1 MKISFAGPIGS
12 NHGNLFKGILS
23 LLFRRYGV
31 LHAKFNGKGV
41 GVGVG
46 VGVGDGNRAVRGTG
60 WSGRDGTGEAGGGKG
75 HRGGSRHW

>member
-31 LHAKFNGKGV
+31 LHANFNGKGV

-46 VGVGDGNRAVRGTG
+46 DGNRTVRGTG
-60 WSGRDGTGEAGGGKG
+60 WSELDGTGEAGGGKV
-75 HRGGSRHW
+75 HSVGSRHW